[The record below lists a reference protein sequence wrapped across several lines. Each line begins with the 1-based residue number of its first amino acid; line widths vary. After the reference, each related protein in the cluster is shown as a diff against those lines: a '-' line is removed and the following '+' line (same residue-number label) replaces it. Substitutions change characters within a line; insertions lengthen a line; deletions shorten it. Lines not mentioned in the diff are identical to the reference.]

1 MTHSLTQKELNRA
14 TLARQMLLAR
24 EKTPVLRAVERLA
37 GLQAQLARPP
47 YVGLWS
53 RVAGFRSEDLTRLA
67 RDRKVVRATL
77 MRCTLHLVSTKD
89 YHALRPVLQPMLT
102 AAMHG
107 IVSGTWRIERQRS
120 SAALILQPFVGL
132 SRKARVGLTQEGTA
146 LVRFAEPDS
155 RAVEVKVLPL
165 L

>member
-24 EKTPVLRAVERLA
+24 ENLGFAVRTHLPLVINDDHRRRVTTANLRIL
-37 GLQAQLARPP
+37 PT
-47 YVGLWS
+47 
-53 RVAGFRSEDLTRLA
+53 F
-67 RDRKVVRATL
+67 
-77 MRCTLHLVSTKD
+77 LVD
-89 YHALRPVLQPMLT
+89 
-102 AAMHG
+102 G

-120 SAALILQPFVGL
+120 SAALILEPFVGL
-132 SRKARVGLTQEGTA
+132 SRKARVGLTDEGTA

-155 RAVEVKVLPL
+155 RAVEAKMLPL